1 MVNITDTEKIML
13 FKKKME
19 SLQKALGFK
28 KKKNLLHFAGLVT
41 LFQSKNKISENSYWA
56 EHYIGL
62 SLTGN
67 KLSFL

>member
-28 KKKNLLHFAGLVT
+28 KKKKPAPFCR
-41 LFQSKNKISENSYWA
+41 
-56 EHYIGL
+56 
-62 SLTGN
+62 TGN
-67 KLSFL
+67 VISVKK